1 MSHDLFSGDRN
12 RIPALS
18 SLTLGGIL
26 RKIRQ
31 SVGVFEF
38 ERANFMGD
46 QLLFGTVI

>member
-1 MSHDLFSGDRN
+1 MIYSLGDRN

-31 SVGVFEF
+31 SVEVFEF